1 MNIYVEGVNR
11 EEENNHADW
20 ANRYILEQIN
30 RKEKMT
36 KVLVFS
42 LVLKS
47 LWFVRKVI
55 SPIQR
60 HILLGSD

>member
-1 MNIYVEGVNR
+1 MNR

-20 ANRYILEQIN
+20 TNRYILEQIN

-36 KVLVFS
+36 KVLVSS